1 MQSETQFPED
11 PEIAENLRLAYHAK
25 VHTSLPDSL
34 SRLIGRLS
42 RQINQHDPRD
52 HGERRSAS

>member
-11 PEIAENLRLAYHAK
+11 PEIAENLRLAYHAQ
-25 VHTSLPDSL
+25 VYSSLPDSL

-52 HGERRSAS
+52 HVERRSAS